1 MPESWASSEH
11 ARLTMRANRAR
22 DTAPERSIRSILH
35 ARGHRY
41 RTHYRPVAGLRRT
54 ADIAFTRLKV
64 VIFVDGCF
72 WHGCPKHFIA
82 PKTNSAYWG
91 PKIDANMA
99 RDRSTDRALR
109 DAGWTV
115 MRFWEHHAPVDV
127 ADQIER
133 QLAEL
138 RETIQ

>member
-22 DTAPERSIRSILH
+22 DTAPERAIRSILH
-35 ARGHRY
+35 ARGYRY
-41 RTHYRPVAGLRRT
+41 RTHYQPVAGLRRT
-54 ADIAFTRLKV
+54 ADIVFTRLKV

-72 WHGCPKHFIA
+72 WHGCPQHFIA

-91 PKIDANMA
+91 SKIEGNIA
-99 RDRSTDRALR
+99 RDRATDRALR
-109 DAGWTV
+109 EAGWTV
-115 MRFWEHHAPVDV
+115 LRFWEHQAPIDV
-127 ADQIER
+127 ADRIER

-138 RETIQ
+138 RGTIQ